1 MSELQF
7 LERFSHPFIIKYFE
21 DFPLPNDFTER
32 HCIVLEYADGLD
44 LRKKMIM
51 LNFKISEDQAL
62 NWFTQVCLALA

>member
-7 LERFSHPFIIKYFE
+7 LKRFSHPFIIKYFE
-21 DFPLPNDFTER
+21 DFSLPGDFTER

-44 LRKKMIM
+44 LRNKMIL
-51 LNFKISEDQAL
+51 LNFKVSEKQAL